1 METDGQWDPRKCGRA
16 MVSQQRANKLFF
28 RQVTRNQKRE
38 WRDLPWA
45 QWQYRD
51 GLRSMGQ
58 LSTGQRPQFK
68 IALTHLLI
76 ILILSFPEAR
86 GAYQGCP
93 SDISAWSPLHQDLP
107 RAAVPRHHVQPGHFT
122 LSSFHPPHFVISGA
136 RPATPPKKLGS
147 SSRAGFTQRRQWQAP
162 HKHTGGQKE
171 LKSKEDLRSLPATG
185 VLLTGLLVKKLCE
198 EQKLL
203 PFFQNLDPKKQW
215 SC

>member
-93 SDISAWSPLHQDLP
+93 SDISAWSPLHQDLHVLQLHATMFSP
-107 RAAVPRHHVQPGHFT
+107 DTSPWAASIHHTSSSQEQHQPLHQKS
-122 LSSFHPPHFVISGA
+122 LAPQA
-136 RPATPPKKLGS
+136 ELGS
-147 SSRAGFTQRRQWQAP
+147 HRGGSGRHPINTQVA
-162 HKHTGGQKE
+162 K
-171 LKSKEDLRSLPATG
+171 RSLS
-185 VLLTGLLVKKLCE
+185 
-198 EQKLL
+198 
-203 PFFQNLDPKKQW
+203 PKRIWGHCLQLECCW
-215 SC
+215 QVY